1 VKTVFRS
8 VEEAAGRFGPCALSI
23 GNFDGVHLG
32 HRTLIRQTQH
42 VAQRNGWK
50 TGVLTF
56 DPHPTAIVAPERAPQ
71 MICSLQERVRQLEA
85 VGAEQILI
93 LPFTE
98 RTAAMSAEE
107 FVRKIAVEALESRA
121 IVVGQNFKFGHK
133 QCGNT
138 KVMAELGQRFGF
150 ESHFLAPI
158 TTRGEVISSSAI
170 RKHLSEGRVA
180 RAARLLGRYFS
191 MEGDIIAGQGIGSKQ
206 TVPTLNIL
214 PGEEI
219 VPKNGVYITQT
230 EDLENGRRWQSITN
244 VGVRPTFGGEGL
256 TIETFLLSPFDGQAP
271 ERICLH
277 FRHWVREERKFADPS
292 ALRTQILKDVERAS
306 AYWRRVGR
314 ITPPLERIK
323 LRPSAERDCD
333 KSR

>member
-1 VKTVFRS
+1 MKTVFRS
-8 VEEAAGRFGPCALSI
+8 VEEAAEEFGPCALSI

-56 DPHPTAIVAPERAPQ
+56 HPHPTAIVAPHRTPR
-71 MICSLQERVRQLEA
+71 MICSLQERVRLLEA
-85 VGAEQILI
+85 SGAEQILI

-98 RTAAMSAEE
+98 RTAAMVAEE
-107 FVRKIAVEALESRA
+107 FVSKIAVDALGARA
-121 IVVGQNFKFGHK
+121 IVVGQNFKFGYK
-133 QCGNT
+133 QGGNT
-138 KVMAELGQRFGF
+138 EVMAELGQRFGF

-170 RKHLSEGRVA
+170 RGHLREGKVS

-191 MEGDIIAGQGIGSKQ
+191 IEGEVVPGQGIGSSQ

-219 VPKNGVYITQT
+219 IPANGVYITQT
-230 EDLENGRRWQSITN
+230 EDLENGRRWQSVTN
-244 VGVRPTFGGEGL
+244 VGIRPTFGGTGI
-256 TIETFLLSPFDGQAP
+256 TIETFLLSPFSGQTP
-271 ERICLH
+271 ERICVH
-277 FRHWVREERKFADPS
+277 FRRWIREERRFPDSS
-292 ALRTQILKDVERAS
+292 ALKAQILHDARRAS
-306 AYWRRVGR
+306 EYWRRVDRLAG
-314 ITPPLERIK
+314 
-323 LRPSAERDCD
+323 
-333 KSR
+333 SRQPTGTVKWFVS